1 MEYPDENYISIVD
14 TLLNTFGEVLSRD
27 VLYSIVES
35 FGGDRKYIII
45 QRWAKKCYVRKAM

>member
-14 TLLNTFGEVLSRD
+14 TLINTFGEVLSRD
-27 VLYSIVES
+27 VLNSIVES

-45 QRWAKKCYVRKAM
+45 QR

>member
-14 TLLNTFGEVLSRD
+14 TLLYTFGEVLSRD